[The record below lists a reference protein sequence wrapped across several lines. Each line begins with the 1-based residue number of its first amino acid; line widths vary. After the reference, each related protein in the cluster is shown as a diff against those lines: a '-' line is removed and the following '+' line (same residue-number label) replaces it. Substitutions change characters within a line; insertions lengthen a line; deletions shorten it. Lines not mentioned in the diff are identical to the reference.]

1 MKILIYAIGLL
12 FGNLL
17 FSQEVY
23 GEWKTIDDNTGVAK
37 SIVEVYEQNGK
48 VFGRIKK
55 IFKKEKRDARC
66 VDCKGDLKNQKVKG
80 MVILRDLSKDE
91 DEYRDGTVTDPENGK
106 TYDAKIWLNEDD
118 PDVLMVRGYLSFLYR
133 TQEWKRLDD

>member
-1 MKILIYAIGLL
+1 
-12 FGNLL
+12 
-17 FSQEVY
+17 
-23 GEWKTIDDNTGVAK
+23 
-37 SIVEVYEQNGK
+37 
-48 VFGRIKK
+48 
-55 IFKKEKRDARC
+55 
-66 VDCKGDLKNQKVKG
+66 